1 MTPAPRAEQVSVK
14 ATWLLEIVVV
24 VLIAISG
31 FIAKETVG
39 QGKEIASIQ
48 AVQLQAQRE
57 RDLLRVQLVRIEDK
71 LDAALKLK

>member
-1 MTPAPRAEQVSVK
+1 MSPAPRAEQGSVK
-14 ATWLLEIVVV
+14 TTWLLEIVVV